1 MVIKTINNLIMK
13 KSFLF
18 IVALITMSTT
28 SFAQELGLGF
38 QASFPSYGLSLK
50 ADLTETHTVQGVFG
64 AFGTVTMISGRY
76 IYNFSETGDSFPIT
90 PFVYAQA
97 GQWNYN
103 EDLLGIDESVFGY
116 GVGAGIEF
124 NWLNFFSDRFRTTLE
139 LGYSKVDLEFFDFS
153 ATTIGVGLHYN
164 FLEL

>member
-1 MVIKTINNLIMK
+1 MK
-13 KSFLF
+13 KSLLLLMV
-18 IVALITMSTT
+18 ILLT
-28 SFAQELGLGF
+28 SIATSAQELGLGF

-116 GVGAGIEF
+116 GIGAGIEF

-139 LGYSKVDLEFFDFS
+139 LGYSKVDLVYFDFS
-153 ATTIGVGLHYN
+153 ATTVGVGLHYN
-164 FLEL
+164 FLDL

>member
-1 MVIKTINNLIMK
+1 MK
-13 KSFLF
+13 KSFLLLM
-18 IVALITMSTT
+18 VVLLT
-28 SFAQELGLGF
+28 SIATSAQELGLGF

-116 GVGAGIEF
+116 GIVIF
-124 NWLNFFSDRFRTTLE
+124 PVLWMLSSWIPFSRLSKHCTQDKNCFGKKTT
-139 LGYSKVDLEFFDFS
+139 GS
-153 ATTIGVGLHYN
+153 T
-164 FLEL
+164 